1 MSKRTAAAL
10 ALILTVTI
18 WGTTFA
24 ATKLALRDMQPLT
37 LSLVRFVIA
46 SLVLVP
52 LAVAD
57 HRRRGGAVAWRGL
70 ALVGFFGGFLYF
82 ALQNVGL
89 ALTSAAKTSL
99 ILGSVPA
106 LTALLSI
113 LVLKERVTLGRAFGI
128 AGSILGVSVIV
139 LSERGANLG
148 EGALLGD
155 LLIAGCGL
163 SWAIYTIQVK
173 GLEGRASPVALS
185 AASVG
190 FGALYLLPFV
200 GLEVAAKPPAMPSTE
215 GWLAIAYLSLVASA
229 APFFLWTFALTVVDA
244 SEAAVYVNLVPVV
257 AVASAMLTLGETIAP
272 AHLAGGALVLLGV
285 WAAGLTTSA
294 RRASDSSGAG

>member
-1 MSKRTAAAL
+1 MSKRTAAVL

-24 ATKLALRDMQPLT
+24 ATKFALRDMQPLT

-46 SLVLVP
+46 SLLLLP

-70 ALVGFFGGFLYF
+70 AVAGFFGGFLYF

-89 ALTSAAKTSL
+89 ALTSATKTAL
-99 ILGSVPA
+99 ILGGVPA

-113 LVLKERVTLGRAFGI
+113 VALKERVTLGRAAGI
-128 AGSILGVSVIV
+128 AGSVLGVAVIV
-139 LSERGANLG
+139 LSERGANLS
-148 EGALLGD
+148 EGGLLGD
-155 LLIAGCGL
+155 VLIAGCGL

-173 GLEGRASPVALS
+173 GLEGSASPVALA

-200 GLEVAAKPPAMPSTE
+200 GVEVAMSPPAMPSSV

-229 APFFLWTFALTVVDA
+229 APFFLWNFALSVVDA
-244 SEAAVYVNLVPVV
+244 SEAAVYINLVPLI
-257 AVASAMLTLGETIAP
+257 AVASAVLTLGESVAP
-272 AHLAGGALVLLGV
+272 AHLAGGVLVLLGV
-285 WAAGLTTSA
+285 WAAGLTPAT
-294 RRASDSSGAG
+294 RRAPDSSGAG